1 MTRIITVTSG
11 KGGVGKTIITVNLAV
26 QLAQRGQR
34 VCLLD
39 AGGGAANTGL
49 LPGLKPHYTLSDLVL
64 SGVELNKVLIRNCR
78 GFDLVPCGS
87 DAGWLDT
94 LAENQL
100 HAMATALAQL
110 DNYDFI
116 LIDSSSTH
124 AGSERAFT
132 AAACETVLVI
142 TPQPDVLNDTYGL
155 LRQLHQERYA
165 GRIMLVVNRTINH
178 TVGRHTYD
186 KFREAA
192 EFYLGVDVPLLG
204 LVSDDQRIQQA
215 MPDQCALVSHSPES
229 VAAYD
234 VGQLAGSLL
243 IQPESVPGIAVQDF
257 WHRFLRASGLSPAD
271 EHQIAPDSTVSDMP
285 GDTELQQQL
294 DRLSSRVSD
303 LIAEVERLRAAGNRE
318 SAVVSFPQADRKAP
332 PPRCAEICFAVDT
345 SSEDVTMQGEVF
357 SIYHMRRSNGDTQR
371 FACHSLDDDIQEPEP
386 QTTSS

>member
-11 KGGVGKTIITVNLAV
+11 KGGVGKTIVTVNLAV

-39 AGGGAANTGL
+39 AGGGLANAGL
-49 LPGLKPHYTLSDLVL
+49 LPGLKPHYTLSDLVM
-64 SGVELNKVLIRNCR
+64 SGVELDKVIVRNCR
-78 GFDLVPCGS
+78 GFDLVQCGS
-87 DAGWLDT
+87 DAGWMDALSDDH
-94 LAENQL
+94 L
-100 HAMATALAQL
+100 HAMATALSQL
-110 DNYDFI
+110 DDYDFI

-124 AGSERAFT
+124 ASSERAFAVAT
-132 AAACETVLVI
+132 CETVLII
-142 TPQPDVLNDTYGL
+142 TPEPGVLNDTYDL
-155 LRQLHQERYA
+155 LRQLHQERFA
-165 GRIMLVVNRTINH
+165 GNILLVVNKAINH

-204 LVSDDQRIQQA
+204 LVSDDERIQQA
-215 MPDQCALVSHSPES
+215 IPDQCALVSHSPES
-229 VAAYD
+229 VAAHD
-234 VGQLAGSLL
+234 IGQLAGSLL
-243 IQPESVPGIAVQDF
+243 MQPESVPGIAVQDF

-271 EHQIAPDSTVSDMP
+271 EQQIEADSTVSDMP
-285 GDTELQQQL
+285 GDTELQRQL

-303 LIAEVERLRAAGNRE
+303 LIAEVERLRAAGNQE
-318 SAVVSFPQADRKAP
+318 SAVISFPQADRKAP
-332 PPRCAEICFAVDT
+332 PSRCAEICFAVHT